1 MDKGSSQM
9 EIKTKTAIDS
19 ASTLGAAL
27 LCIGA
32 SASSQASVLINE
44 IDYDQPGSDSAEF
57 IELYNSAVTPLVLDG
72 YTLALINGSS
82 GDAYHSFDL
91 SGLQI
96 AANGYLVICN
106 DTGAV
111 ANCSIDAASGSWMQ
125 NGGPDG
131 DAAALLQGETI
142 LDSVAYEGTGNFLGP
157 YAEGNSFTVA
167 DSGSIV
173 MSIARLP
180 NGIDTDSNA
189 DDFASGC
196 LTPGGSNIAGTGDCS
211 TPINPVPVPAA
222 AWLFG
227 SGLIGLIGIG
237 RRKSRA

>member
-1 MDKGSSQM
+1 M
-9 EIKTKTAIDS
+9 EIHTKTAFDA

-27 LCIGA
+27 FCIGA

-72 YTLALINGSS
+72 YTLALVNGSS

-96 AANGYLVICN
+96 AANGYLVLCS

-111 ANCSIDAASGSWMQ
+111 ANCSVDAASGSWMQ

-131 DAAALLQGETI
+131 DAAALLLGETI

-157 YAEGNSFTVA
+157 YAEGNSFTGA

-180 NGIDTDSNA
+180 NGTDTNSNA
-189 DDFASGC
+189 ADFASGC

-211 TPINPVPVPAA
+211 TAINPVPVPAA

-227 SGLIGLIGIG
+227 SGLVGLIGIG
-237 RRKSRA
+237 RRKSRS